1 MGRGRKRERGGGTEK
16 GSGKVNGGETKV
28 RGGSVGK
35 GGQRHVGEEGDS
47 FVCIIHL
54 LASITFYSREH
65 QGRPRII
72 FLHIIFVL

>member
-1 MGRGRKRERGGGTEK
+1 MGAKQRGGE
-16 GSGKVNGGETKV
+16 EAL
-28 RGGSVGK
+28 GK
-35 GGQRHVGEEGDS
+35 GDRGMWGEEGDS